1 MRFLDGRENFLLDD
15 LFNNQGNRN
24 DQIGLYRG
32 ESICYDFGDGVRDKK
47 WMWVPLTNW

>member
-24 DQIGLYRG
+24 DRSGFTVAKASAMI
-32 ESICYDFGDGVRDKK
+32 FGDGVRDKK